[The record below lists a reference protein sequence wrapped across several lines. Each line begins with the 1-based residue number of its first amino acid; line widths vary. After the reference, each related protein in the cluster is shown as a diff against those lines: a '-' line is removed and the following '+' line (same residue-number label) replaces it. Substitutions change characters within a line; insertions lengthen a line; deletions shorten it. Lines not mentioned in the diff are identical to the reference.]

1 MHHSLVGGG
10 CVTFIISPL
19 SLFVWITLRSLFCP
33 FDIRAM
39 GNLAKLKE
47 LEYMNTDLGKMLSDT
62 RSMNEDLLRAKER
75 LNREVEKMKT
85 DFDHLECTLST
96 TRRERDQF
104 HEQLKV
110 TQTVLSR
117 TKDHMRVT
125 CESHVSHMKHCWDK
139 SVLFG
144 MVWQTGFCVVL

>member
-1 MHHSLVGGG
+1 
-10 CVTFIISPL
+10 
-19 SLFVWITLRSLFCP
+19 
-33 FDIRAM
+33 M

-47 LEYMNTDLGKMLSDT
+47 LEYVNTDLGKMLSDT

-96 TRRERDQF
+96 TRIERDQF

-110 TQTVLSR
+110 TQTVLSQ
-117 TKDHMRVT
+117 TKDEEVSHIWIT
-125 CESHVSHMKHCWDK
+125 CGSHVFGSTAAGK
-139 SVLFG
+139 SRCFGLVWFGRLGFVVVFFLFCFFVIG
-144 MVWQTGFCVVL
+144 YRLSLGSNLNFKM